1 MTELPARLAEVSESA
16 EELHALEEKVVAA
29 RARFYE
35 RLRAAHAAGAT
46 YALLGRIAGIS
57 RQAISQ
63 VLKNDTE

>member
-1 MTELPARLAEVSESA
+1 MTELPARLAEVAESA
-16 EELHALEEKVVAA
+16 EELRALEAKTTAA
-29 RARFYE
+29 RARFHE

-46 YALLGRIAGIS
+46 YALLGRIAGVS

>member
-1 MTELPARLAEVSESA
+1 MTELPARLAEVAESA
-16 EELHALEEKVVAA
+16 EELHALEGKMTAA

-35 RLRAAHAAGAT
+35 RLRAAHAAGAS
-46 YALLGRIAGIS
+46 YALLGRISGVS